1 MVGKRTLSSSSMAA
15 LILVASAS
23 AAEEDDDLEPIAGIV
38 PLVYSFRS

>member
-38 PLVYSFRS
+38 PLVYSSRS